1 MLFALE
7 GVGGH
12 YECVRVHEVLVGA
25 CGGVRGE
32 RAGVCGV
39 STRGRARG
47 VRGERARVGGG
58 GRAVCGVSAR
68 GCAGGVRGA
77 GVQGVRGRACSVRGE
92 RAGVCRVCG
101 GRACRVC
108 GGRRAA
114 CAGDVRGRACR
125 VCGGVRWRLTSKGF
139 GCLDFS

>member
-32 RAGVCGV
+32 RAGV

-47 VRGERARVGGG
+47 VRGERAG
-58 GRAVCGVSAR
+58 VCGGWA
-68 GCAGGVRGA
+68 GA
-77 GVQGVRGRACSVRGE
+77 GVQ
-92 RAGVCRVCG
+92 
-101 GRACRVC
+101 
-108 GGRRAA
+108 
-114 CAGDVRGRACR
+114 CAG
-125 VCGGVRWRLTSKGF
+125 
-139 GCLDFS
+139 